1 MTETLTAMDDV
12 IRCAI
17 AWRHADENDCVDE
30 AERLTDAV
38 DAFEAAYQRTGVK
51 P

>member
-1 MTETLTAMDDV
+1 MTETLTAMDAV

-17 AWRHADENDCVDE
+17 AWRHADETDCD
-30 AERLTDAV
+30 